1 MVRWC
6 PLTALLLAT
15 VCLPQS
21 GLAQP
26 PAFPIPDSG
35 PNGVVQAGWK
45 QPGYGYPQGYALP
58 RGPGSPGNTTFVE
71 LPDDKGF
78 AYEGSP
84 FDKAITNTFRNGSLR
99 LEYLLWDITDPGR
112 NILGADVASP
122 DINQPDPTQP
132 FDFLIPGQLNQ
143 TRAVAPS
150 LQDVNTNENNGI
162 RGTYVLPFT
171 SGALEASV
179 FALQTSHRAV
189 PIPQELVIDVND
201 ADLDLLTTDTINAI
215 GAVYTP
221 LLINNVIPL
230 GGLGLVWDQGYRAEL
245 KTRVWGTE
253 GNWVGNAFDPGSPLQ
268 ISPIV
273 GFRMLEFAEDLR
285 QSGAYNFSVTA
296 TDGTVT
302 TSVVN
307 RRISSTTDNYLYGPQ
322 VGFRSELV
330 SKWVSFG
337 AQPKLMMGMN
347 TYKAAIQTQNI
358 LSPTDVNQR
367 LLQKDT
373 TFGLIGDLEVYSK
386 IHVRPHF
393 NLFVGYNL
401 MWTGLITR
409 PSENIVYNVSG
420 AVGGAGRQSDFGLDV
435 NYSGALLQG
444 LSVGGELN
452 Y

>member
-6 PLTALLLAT
+6 PLTALLLAS

-21 GLAQP
+21 GQAQP
-26 PAFPIPDSG
+26 PAFPIPHDG
-35 PNGVVQAGWK
+35 GVVQAGWK
-45 QPGYGYPQGYALP
+45 QGGYPPPGYAMPQGP
-58 RGPGSPGNTTFVE
+58 RGPGNTTFVE
-71 LPDDKGF
+71 LPDDKGYG
-78 AYEGSP
+78 YEDSP
-84 FDKAITNTFRNGSLR
+84 FDRAITNTFRNGSLR
-99 LEYLLWDITDPGR
+99 LEYLLWDISNPGR
-112 NILGADVASP
+112 NILGADVPSP

-150 LQDVNTNENNGI
+150 LDRVNTNDNNGI
-162 RGTYVLPFT
+162 RGTYTLPFR

-179 FALQTSHRAV
+179 FALQVSHSAV
-189 PIPQELVIDVND
+189 PIPEELVIDFND
-201 ADLDLLTTDTINAI
+201 ADLDLITTDSINAI
-215 GAVYTP
+215 GAIYTP

-253 GNWVGNAFDPGSPLQ
+253 ANWVPNASDGGSPLQ
-268 ISPIV
+268 LSPIF

-296 TDGTVT
+296 ADGTVT

-307 RRISSTTDNYLYGPQ
+307 RRISSTTDNYVYGPQ
-322 VGFRSELV
+322 FGLRSELV

-337 AQPKLMMGMN
+337 AQPKVMLGMN

-358 LSPTDVNQR
+358 LSPTDVNQN

-373 TFGLIGDLEVYSK
+373 TFGIIGDFEVYSK
-386 IHVRPHF
+386 LHIRPHF
-393 NLFVGYNL
+393 NLFVSYNL
-401 MWTGLITR
+401 LWAGLITR
-409 PSENIVYNVSG
+409 PAENIVYNVSG

-435 NYSGALLQG
+435 NYSGAMMQG

-452 Y
+452 W